1 MWSPKSISVKYF
13 QRIHQKKLKK
23 KTQDYAE
30 SDFFFLFS
38 SMKIKV
44 TNEY

>member
-13 QRIHQKKLKK
+13 QRIHQKKNLK

-30 SDFFFLFS
+30 SDFFSIF
-38 SMKIKV
+38 KHE
-44 TNEY
+44 N